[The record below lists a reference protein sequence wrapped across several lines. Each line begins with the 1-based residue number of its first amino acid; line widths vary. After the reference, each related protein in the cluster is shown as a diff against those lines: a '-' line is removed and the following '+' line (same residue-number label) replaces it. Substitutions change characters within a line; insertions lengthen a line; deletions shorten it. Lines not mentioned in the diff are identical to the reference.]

1 MENRSCA
8 GSAHPFWKL
17 QALAGKDAGMTTHTP
32 SPSAAAPLALV
43 ILAAGKG
50 TRMKSD
56 LHKVLHPVAGRPML
70 LHLMASAAHLAPSI
84 RSSSPAMGVTSLKRR
99 WAAAPR
105 SPCRSRN
112 WAPAT
117 PCSRR
122 KARWPILP
130 VTC

>member
-1 MENRSCA
+1 MCA

-70 LHLMASAAHLAPSI
+70 LHLMASAAHLAPQHQVVVAGHG
-84 RSSSPAMGVTSLKRR
+84 RDQLEKALGGRAT
-99 WAAAPR
+99 